1 MIDGMLR
8 NETSPMKTDV
18 DVMDDLDA
26 ACVTNPVRR
35 GTPEWDELVSS
46 VLDKNREALDILAK

>member
-1 MIDGMLR
+1 
-8 NETSPMKTDV
+8 MKTDV